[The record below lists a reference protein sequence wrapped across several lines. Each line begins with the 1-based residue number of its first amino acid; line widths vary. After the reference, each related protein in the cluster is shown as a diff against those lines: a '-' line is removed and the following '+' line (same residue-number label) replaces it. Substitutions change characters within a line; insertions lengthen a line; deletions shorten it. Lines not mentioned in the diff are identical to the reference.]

1 MNDQSETFRRRAAGT
16 AGLPAPCG
24 PAADTQGGDPHPG
37 RTRPEA
43 GFAAQMLGAA
53 GQRRGLKGGAP
64 VLQAARRAYLEAEW
78 SGPGD
83 RRAGRGVRALAR
95 I

>member
-1 MNDQSETFRRRAAGT
+1 
-16 AGLPAPCG
+16 
-24 PAADTQGGDPHPG
+24 
-37 RTRPEA
+37 
-43 GFAAQMLGAA
+43 MLGAS

-64 VLQAARRAYLEAEW
+64 VLQAARRAYLETQW

-83 RRAGRGVRALAR
+83 RRAAAGLLTLAH